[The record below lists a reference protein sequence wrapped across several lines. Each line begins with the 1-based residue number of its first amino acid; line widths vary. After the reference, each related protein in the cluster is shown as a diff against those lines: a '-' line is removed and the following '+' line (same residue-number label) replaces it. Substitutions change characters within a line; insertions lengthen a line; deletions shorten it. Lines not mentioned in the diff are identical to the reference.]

1 MFAIIHNVFTEVSQ
15 LFVNVNN
22 GVSPISQEINQT
34 EEMMKN
40 IVLKGILVLSLFVFA
55 ASPALASDVSMKIGI
70 VDLKKA
76 VTGSEQGKKA
86 KAELE
91 AFAKSKQ
98 GALDEMG
105 TNIEKLKT
113 DLDKQVDVIS
123 AAATKNK
130 QDELERRT
138 REYQRTVADSQ
149 GEVGKKENELIRGIL
164 VGLREIIQVIAAE
177 DRYTLILENNEAVVV
192 FADKAIDI
200 TDKLIKRYDE
210 SQQKS
215 SKK

>member
-1 MFAIIHNVFTEVSQ
+1 
-15 LFVNVNN
+15 
-22 GVSPISQEINQT
+22 
-34 EEMMKN
+34 MMRN
-40 IVLKGILVLSLFVFA
+40 IVFKGILVLSLFVFA
-55 ASPALASDVSMKIGI
+55 ASPVLASDVSMKIGI

-98 GALDEMG
+98 GALDEMD

-113 DLDKQVDVIS
+113 DLDKQGDVIS

-138 REYQRTVADSQ
+138 REYQRTIADSQ

-177 DRYTLILENNEAVVV
+177 DKYTLILENNEAVVV

-200 TDKLIKRYDE
+200 TDKVIKKYDV

-215 SKK
+215 GKK

>member
-1 MFAIIHNVFTEVSQ
+1 
-15 LFVNVNN
+15 
-22 GVSPISQEINQT
+22 
-34 EEMMKN
+34 MMKN
-40 IVLKGILVLSLFVFA
+40 IVFKGILVLSLFVFA
-55 ASPALASDVSMKIGI
+55 ASPALASDISMKIGI

-76 VTGSEQGKKA
+76 VTGSEQGMKA

-98 GALDEMG
+98 GVLDEMG

-113 DLDKQVDVIS
+113 DLEKQGDVIS
-123 AAATKNK
+123 AVAIKNK

-149 GEVGKKENELIRGIL
+149 GEIGKKENELIRSVL
-164 VGLREIIQVIAAE
+164 VGLREIIQVMAAE
-177 DRYTLILENNEAVVV
+177 DKYNLILENNEAIVV

-200 TDKLIKRYDE
+200 TDKVIRKYDE
-210 SQQKS
+210 SQHKS
-215 SKK
+215 GKK